1 MRACF
6 DSGDAE
12 TGFGDGKRI
21 VDEYLLL
28 FRFLIIYFCL
38 EGMAEFAQV
47 KLCQYK

>member
-12 TGFGDGKRI
+12 TGFGDGERT

-28 FRFLIIYFCL
+28 FHFLVVYFWQ
-38 EGMAEFAQV
+38 EGMAEFA
-47 KLCQYK
+47 